1 MKQRVQIL
9 KKSAFPANDYFDHL
23 FNGSLYYQHK
33 NFERAVEEWTAA
45 GWLKYE
51 VPIRLKRT
59 EGRIF
64 CGGYLREIPFIFFLY
79 AVYSNRASG
88 VGAVKT
94 DGVAKNL
101 VFNKGRLVRAGTT
114 RREERIGNFILK
126 RGNLTTKKMEP
137 LINDA
142 KKQGKRIGRYMVERG
157 LISEETLQ
165 EILSLQVEEIISDI
179 FFWQKGHFYFLE
191 KPIIREAVVN
201 FDPLNIARIAAQRSL
216 SVSDFRNKIPSNK
229 IIFRAS
235 PYLEGRKEEI
245 MKALNVNHQF
255 VFSLIDGVRN
265 IDQLIKFSG
274 ADEVS
279 VINILYQLNTAGL
292 IRQTKEVAEYEDK
305 EFGEISKILEVF
317 CEVFKIIYEQLFRE
331 LGKASIEIIR
341 RSREN
346 LKNHHKDLFLDVALE
361 TPDSLNINSILRNIA
376 QHYPGSDQRA
386 LFMDAFSALFDNL
399 LKELKRFLGL
409 KLAAET
415 FASIRAGTSNIVR
428 FAKESELKM
437 RLLGILNRIAQ

>member
-1 MKQRVQIL
+1 
-9 KKSAFPANDYFDHL
+9 
-23 FNGSLYYQHK
+23 
-33 NFERAVEEWTAA
+33 
-45 GWLKYE
+45 
-51 VPIRLKRT
+51 
-59 EGRIF
+59 
-64 CGGYLREIPFIFFLY
+64 
-79 AVYSNRASG
+79 
-88 VGAVKT
+88 
-94 DGVAKNL
+94 
-101 VFNKGRLVRAGTT
+101 
-114 RREERIGNFILK
+114 
-126 RGNLTTKKMEP
+126 
-137 LINDA
+137 
-142 KKQGKRIGRYMVERG
+142 
-157 LISEETLQ
+157 
-165 EILSLQVEEIISDI
+165 
-179 FFWQKGHFYFLE
+179 
-191 KPIIREAVVN
+191 VVN

-409 KLAAET
+409 KLDAET